1 MNEWEAYE
9 TRDKKEKETE
19 GREGWE
25 TGLSYRVG
33 ESTSAVRMREIRSQS
48 AVPLSAGLE
57 GKRER
62 ESEFRSA
69 SRRYITRLYH

>member
-1 MNEWEAYE
+1 MNEREACE
-9 TRDKKEKETE
+9 TRDKKEKE
-19 GREGWE
+19 GRGGWE

-57 GKRER
+57 RKRER
-62 ESEFRSA
+62 EKERVNSEARHVV
-69 SRRYITRLYH
+69 T